1 MPDPNHADF
10 SDRIRRIDR
19 QHRRMGGAYVEL
31 VERDGLLV
39 PKHARRRRR
48 GGFPLRGL
56 VIALIGFVVFKGFL
70 LAQLGSITYESR
82 LEKLR
87 SGAVPEQVAAWVM
100 HADPAASWI
109 ARQLGRVI

>member
-1 MPDPNHADF
+1 MPNPNQTNF

-19 QHRRMGGAYVEL
+19 QHRRMAGAYVEL

-39 PKHARRRRR
+39 PKVARRRRR
-48 GGFPLRGL
+48 AFPLRSL

-70 LAQLGSITYESR
+70 LAQLGPITYESR

-87 SGAVPEQVAAWVM
+87 GGAAPEQVAAWVM
-100 HADPAASWI
+100 HADPAAMWI
-109 ARQLGRVI
+109 AKQLGRVM